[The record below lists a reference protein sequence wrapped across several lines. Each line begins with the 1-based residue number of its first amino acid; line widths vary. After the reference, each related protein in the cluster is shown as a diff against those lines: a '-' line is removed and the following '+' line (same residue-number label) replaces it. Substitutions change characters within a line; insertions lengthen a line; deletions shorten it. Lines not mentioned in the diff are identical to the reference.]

1 MVQAHKIKLSQKE
14 CFHRILTQVG
24 KCSQCTEKDKTM
36 GNMIKILKSI
46 IYLYKYVT

>member
-1 MVQAHKIKLSQKE
+1 MFSQNM
-14 CFHRILTQVG
+14 TQVG

-36 GNMIKILKSI
+36 GNMLKILKSI